1 MRVLIVGAGA
11 IGVTTSVILSE
22 NGFDIT
28 LLCKDER
35 EAIFI
40 TENGL
45 QLKQA
50 KVLKTE
56 SVVAVADYKSL
67 EDNFDFII
75 LATKANDLDQP
86 IRSIKKYLKN
96 GLIVSFQDGFC
107 EEQIARIVGT
117 ERVVGCVVSWGA
129 TLKKQGI
136 AEITSKGEFV
146 IGKLDGA
153 DDVRMDHLS
162 FILEK
167 INPTTTV
174 SNINEHI
181 YSKLIINSC
190 VTTMGAISG
199 LLLADILN
207 TRSMRNVFTCIIRE
221 AILVADALDI
231 DVPDFSDSLNFYNL
245 VSGNHFFKRLYR
257 HLFIQVFGL
266 KYRRVKSSG
275 LQSLERGKKTEID
288 YLNGFILEKANELG
302 IHVPVNKILVE
313 MLHEIEDG
321 KRAIGVDNL
330 LELGIRCKGGRMK

>member
-1 MRVLIVGAGA
+1 MRVLIIGAGA

-22 NGFDIT
+22 NGYDIT

-35 EAIFI
+35 EAAFI
-40 TENGL
+40 NHNKL
-45 QLKQA
+45 HLKSI
-50 KVLKTE
+50 KLSKTE
-56 SVVAVADYKSL
+56 EVTAVADFKVLDDY
-67 EDNFDFII
+67 FDFIF
-75 LATKANDLDQP
+75 LATKANDISHP
-86 IRSIKKYLKN
+86 IRAINKYLKN
-96 GLIVSFQDGFC
+96 GLIISFQDGFC

-129 TLKKQGI
+129 TLNSTGN
-136 AEITSKGEFV
+136 AEITSKGEFI
-146 IGKLDGA
+146 IGKLDGT

-162 FILEK
+162 FMLEK

-174 SNINEHI
+174 DNINEHI

-221 AILVADALDI
+221 AILVANALEI
-231 DVPDFSDSLNFYNL
+231 EVPDFSDTLNFYNL
-245 VSGNHFFKRLYR
+245 ISGNHFLKRLYR
-257 HLFIQVFGL
+257 HIYIQLFGL

-275 LQSLERGKKTEID
+275 LQSLERGQKTEID
-288 YLNGFILEKANELG
+288 FMNGFILEKAAEMG
-302 IHVPVNKILVE
+302 IEVRVNQLLVE

-321 KRAIGVDNL
+321 KRKIGVENL
-330 LELGIRCKGGRMK
+330 LELGIRCKGGIIH